1 VFKEHTIQNQLSCV
15 YPGFIID
22 FDRVAREYEG
32 VWSYEKDPKVRRL
45 NAIKARYPGHGKA
58 LIYPTASF
66 VITGT
71 KNDNDISIIREDVLK
86 KLVMFARRPMTKQE
100 LFAAR
105 EEIDKELKKKRK
117 LLQTRKKQFRTKSKV
132 VTCSDVKLSVDELKH
147 VVDLK
152 EIKVH
157 NDCVKEHN
165 DDEDEYDGCVHT
177 VWVKYDDIDEF
188 KSLGRLH
195 SSSIQQLYD
204 QNNMEISDHFI
215 NYDELL
221 YDDGG
226 DMEDD
231 DEEEDGDCI
240 KKIGPIQAGAG
251 QAGVKKDNKTPK
263 HKKQKTDN

>member
-1 VFKEHTIQNQLSCV
+1 
-15 YPGFIID
+15 
-22 FDRVAREYEG
+22 
-32 VWSYEKDPKVRRL
+32 
-45 NAIKARYPGHGKA
+45 
-58 LIYPTASF
+58 
-66 VITGT
+66 
-71 KNDNDISIIREDVLK
+71 
-86 KLVMFARRPMTKQE
+86 
-100 LFAAR
+100 R

-117 LLQTRKKQFRTKSKV
+117 LLQTRKKQFRTKSKL

-226 DMEDD
+226 DVEEEDD
-231 DEEEDGDCI
+231 DEDGDNV
-240 KKIGPIQAGAG
+240 KSIGPIQAGAG
-251 QAGVKKDNKTPK
+251 QAGDDNPKPK